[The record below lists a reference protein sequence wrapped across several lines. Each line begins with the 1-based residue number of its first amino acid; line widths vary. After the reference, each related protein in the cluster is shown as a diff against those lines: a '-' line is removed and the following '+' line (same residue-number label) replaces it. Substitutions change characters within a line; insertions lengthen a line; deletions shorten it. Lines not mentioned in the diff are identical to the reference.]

1 MSLLAF
7 FLTPSYVICMLRL
20 RIGTGESLEVKRGQ
34 PPEDDIRMEASAQVC
49 VCVDRWAEG
58 WVDE

>member
-1 MSLLAF
+1 
-7 FLTPSYVICMLRL
+7 MLRL

-58 WVDE
+58 WEDE